1 MVIFANILL
10 FIWSSKNCDI
20 IYLKKKLKRIIGPDK
35 LEEEAIRNLIFI
47 CMKQQCILRM
57 ERLGGLLLHSLKYK
71 SFIPIINQAQNI
83 DDYLFISMSG
93 F

>member
-47 CMKQQCILRM
+47 CMKQQC
-57 ERLGGLLLHSLKYK
+57 RLSECVSTGYELSPIGGSCRCTE
-71 SFIPIINQAQNI
+71 IPR
-83 DDYLFISMSG
+83 LTG
-93 F
+93 FLITQT

>member
-57 ERLGGLLLHSLKYK
+57 ERLVGLLIDENNEADKTELRIQNWTDALKK
-71 SFIPIINQAQNI
+71 EI
-83 DDYLFISMSG
+83 
-93 F
+93 

>member
-57 ERLGGLLLHSLKYK
+57 EKYK

>member
-20 IYLKKKLKRIIGPDK
+20 IYLKKIIGPDK

-57 ERLGGLLLHSLKYK
+57 ERLGGLLLHSLKN
-71 SFIPIINQAQNI
+71 INLS
-83 DDYLFISMSG
+83 YRS
-93 F
+93 

>member
-10 FIWSSKNCDI
+10 VIWSSKNCDI

-57 ERLGGLLLHSLKYK
+57 ERLGGLLLHSLKN
-71 SFIPIINQAQNI
+71 INLS
-83 DDYLFISMSG
+83 YRS
-93 F
+93 

>member
-47 CMKQQCILRM
+47 CMPDK
-57 ERLGGLLLHSLKYK
+57 
-71 SFIPIINQAQNI
+71 N
-83 DDYLFISMSG
+83 
-93 F
+93 

>member
-47 CMKQQCILRM
+47 CMKQQCIH
-57 ERLGGLLLHSLKYK
+57 ENGKGWE
-71 SFIPIINQAQNI
+71 
-83 DDYLFISMSG
+83 DYCYIV
-93 F
+93 

>member
-1 MVIFANILL
+1 MLSVRAL
-10 FIWSSKNCDI
+10 FLRNVRSCDI

-57 ERLGGLLLHSLKYK
+57 ERLGGLLLHSLNNKNLSYR
-71 SFIPIINQAQNI
+71 S
-83 DDYLFISMSG
+83 
-93 F
+93 